1 MEQWAEIRRLHRAE
15 GVPIKEI
22 VRRLGVARNT
32 VRSALASETPPLY
45 QRAGKGSL
53 VDAAEPEIRK
63 LLVVDARMPATVI
76 AERIEWPHS
85 ITPLKVKLRKIRPD
99 YVGVDP
105 ADRLSFAPGEV
116 AQLDLW
122 QPDYDVPVGFGQ
134 RRKLWV
140 MGMTLGYSRMTDTV
154 VLPGRLGGDLMS
166 GMWAMIARLGRVPR
180 RLVWDRESAIAGGGK
195 PTALA
200 AAFFGTLGVTATI
213 APRKDPEFK
222 GAIERSNRF
231 LETSFLPGRMF
242 GSQWD
247 LDEQLIGWLGKANQ
261 RVMRRLHG
269 RPVDFFDTD
278 RAAMLD
284 LPPLAPAVGL
294 THRIR
299 LGRDY
304 YVRLDSNDYSVD
316 PRFIGR
322 FVDAHASLTEVTVRI
337 DGQVIARHERC
348 WAARQTITDPDHVT
362 TATRLRAHYQTVAR
376 RPGSRHHLDGHPVQL
391 RALSDYDAMFGVTF
405 DSPHQTS
412 QTSHDTDQEGTT

>member
-1 MEQWAEIRRLHRAE
+1 MDTWAEVRRLHRSE
-15 GVPIKEI
+15 GLPIKEI
-22 VRRLGVARNT
+22 ARRLDLARNT
-32 VRSALASETPPLY
+32 VRAALRADVPPPRERPPRGSVADAY
-45 QRAGKGSL
+45 EPAIRA
-53 VDAAEPEIRK
+53 V
-63 LLVVDARMPATVI
+63 LLAFPRMPATVI
-76 AERIEWPHS
+76 AERIEWPYS
-85 ITPLKVKLRKIRPD
+85 ITPLKRKLRTIRPE

-116 AQLDLW
+116 GQLDLW
-122 QPDYDVPVGFGQ
+122 QPDYEVPVGFGQ
-134 RRKLWV
+134 QRKLWV
-140 MGMTLGYSRMTDTV
+140 LAMTLGYSRMTDTV

-166 GMWAMIARLGRVPR
+166 GMWLMMARLGRVPR

-200 AAFFGTLGVTATI
+200 ATFFGTLGVTPTI

-222 GAIERSNRF
+222 GMIERSNRF
-231 LETSFLPGRMF
+231 FETSFLPGRMF

-247 LDEQLIGWLGKANQ
+247 LDEQLVGWLGKANQ

-269 RPVDFFDTD
+269 RPVDFFDHD

-284 LPPLAPAVGL
+284 LPPLAPTVGL

-299 LGRDY
+299 LARDY

-322 FVDAHASLTEVTVRI
+322 FVDAAASLTEVIVRI
-337 DGQVIARHERC
+337 DGQIIARHERC

-362 TATRLRAHYQTVAR
+362 TAARLRAHYQAVAR
-376 RPGSRHHLDGHPVQL
+376 RPGARHHLDGHPVQL
-391 RALSDYDAMFGVTF
+391 RALSDYDAMFGVSF
-405 DSPHQTS
+405 DPPHQPST
-412 QTSHDTDQEGTT
+412 TDQEGTTT